1 MISKWNL
8 GLDIFFSRFLSSSC
22 TLRISPSDR
31 PEQKFRFR
39 IPLSI
44 LMALKYGVAVGVAAA
59 AVAAGVGSK
68 HACARDRWT
77 VNDSEFLSVSFK
89 TLSAARRERERGRRE
104 RSPRE
109 RWS

>member
-1 MISKWNL
+1 
-8 GLDIFFSRFLSSSC
+8 
-22 TLRISPSDR
+22 
-31 PEQKFRFR
+31 
-39 IPLSI
+39 
-44 LMALKYGVAVGVAAA
+44 MALKYGVAVGVAA

-89 TLSAARRERERGRRE
+89 TLSAARRERER
-104 RSPRE
+104 SPRE

>member
-1 MISKWNL
+1 
-8 GLDIFFSRFLSSSC
+8 
-22 TLRISPSDR
+22 
-31 PEQKFRFR
+31 
-39 IPLSI
+39 
-44 LMALKYGVAVGVAAA
+44 MALKYGVAVGVAA

-89 TLSAARRERERGRRE
+89 TLSAARRERERE